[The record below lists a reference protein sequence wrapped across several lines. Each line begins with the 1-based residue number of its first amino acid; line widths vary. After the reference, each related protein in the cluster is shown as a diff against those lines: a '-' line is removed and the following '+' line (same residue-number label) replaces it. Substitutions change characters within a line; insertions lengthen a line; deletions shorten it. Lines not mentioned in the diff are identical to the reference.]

1 MRSNGNILYSG
12 DITVERKCYLTV
24 FVIMA
29 YSVTC
34 GKDLNQMKGN
44 ELSVINQCQLL

>member
-1 MRSNGNILYSG
+1 MRSKENVLYSG

-29 YSVTC
+29 YSVTW
-34 GKDLNQMKGN
+34 
-44 ELSVINQCQLL
+44 